1 MIPIRLSIKN
11 FLCYRENVPS
21 LDFTGIH
28 LACLCGDN
36 GHGKSALLDAI
47 TWSLWGKARGR
58 TQDDL
63 ISYGADEA
71 RVELEFVCRD
81 TNYRVIRSHAKG
93 IAGRRRTGA
102 SDLQLQ
108 ILNGADAQPIS
119 GNSIRETQ
127 ILIEQLVGM
136 DYDTF
141 INSAF
146 LIQGRADEF
155 ASKTPSERKAV
166 LASILGLNMYD
177 EYQERARKKLSEARS
192 IIDQSVGVYQQLEKE
207 QEDLGD
213 PSLELQGVEKH
224 LIDTEKQINSTRQE
238 LEQIRHRVREIE
250 EKQAAIS
257 EERKQVDQL
266 ENEIG
271 ALSSSSISIRQRI
284 RSYSELILQTDTIRT
299 GLLQFTESKSKF
311 ESLEAIRGLHI
322 ALTDRKTQLQQD
334 TAGKRNILE
343 SQIQEAKRKISSEL
357 IPIAESEPRLLEQR
371 DQLYLDNQKLN
382 DRQHQFEDTR
392 KQQQLLANRITQT
405 DTTSELYKREGEEL
419 ARKLALLNNLGGMS
433 TDCPLCGTTLAL
445 DSCQGLANT
454 YQIEIEDKRRL
465 YRENQA
471 LLKSLQTDKSQLD
484 DVLTKDEQDI
494 SGHRTN
500 LEVSLVNIDRQ
511 IQESQGAQK
520 ELSAMQSQLEG
531 YLDLLGSGR
540 FAEDETRD
548 SLSLE
553 TEITDLGY
561 HEEVRQQAY
570 SEMRQLQVFE
580 QRGSALDQALA
591 QLPVEQS
598 ELSQTTNIITQRT
611 DDLAIRKKKII
622 DDQKTI
628 EGFSTSQVNMKT
640 LESNLE
646 TLERGQMSAIS
657 RRGFLEG
664 QLRRLEE
671 LAKELEKVD
680 TRRLQLEEDQSIY
693 QELATAFGRQGIQA
707 MLIETVIPRLEE
719 EANDLLGRMTDNQM
733 HLKLETQRERRSG
746 RGEPIETL
754 EINVSDELGPRNYE
768 LYSGGESFRINL
780 ALRIALSKVLSQRMG
795 ATLPTL
801 FIDEGFGTQDSVGRE
816 RIMDVI
822 SSIEDD
828 FDKII
833 VITHLED
840 LKDMFPARIEVLKTT
855 EGSTLWLS

>member
-1 MIPIRLSIKN
+1 MIPLRLSIKN

-127 ILIEQLVGM
+127 ILVEQLVGM

-192 IIDQSVGVYQQLEKE
+192 IIDQSVGVSQQLEKE
-207 QEDLGD
+207 REDLGD

-250 EKQAAIS
+250 EKQAAIA

-271 ALSSSSISIRQRI
+271 RLSSSSISIQQRI
-284 RSYSELILQTDTIRT
+284 RNYSELISQTDTIRT

-322 ALTDRKTQLQQD
+322 ALTDRRIQLQQNI
-334 TAGKRNILE
+334 AGKRNILE
-343 SQIQEAKRKISSEL
+343 SQIQETKRKISSEL

-382 DRQHQFEDTR
+382 DRQHEFEDTR

-454 YQIEIEDKRRL
+454 YQVEIEDKRRL

-500 LEVSLVNIDRQ
+500 LEVSLVNMDRQ

-531 YLDLLGSGR
+531 YLDLLESGR
-540 FAEDETRD
+540 FAEVETRD
-548 SLSLE
+548 LVSLE

-598 ELSQTTNIITQRT
+598 ELSQTTDMLTQRT

-628 EGFSTSQVNMKT
+628 EGFSSSQVNMKT

-646 TLERGQMSAIS
+646 TLTRGQMSAIS

-680 TRRLQLEEDQSIY
+680 ARRLQLEEDQSIY

-840 LKDMFPARIEVLKTT
+840 LKDMFPARIEVLKTN

>member
-192 IIDQSVGVYQQLEKE
+192 IIDQSVGVSQQLEKE
-207 QEDLGD
+207 REDLGD

-271 ALSSSSISIRQRI
+271 ALSSSSISIQQRI

-299 GLLQFTESKSKF
+299 GLLQFTESKSQF

-343 SQIQEAKRKISSEL
+343 SQIQETKRKISSEL
-357 IPIAESEPRLLEQR
+357 MPIAESEPRLLEQR
-371 DQLYLDNQKLN
+371 DQLYLYNQKLN
-382 DRQHQFEDTR
+382 DRQHEFEDTR

-405 DTTSELYKREGEEL
+405 DTTSELYKMEGEEL

-484 DVLTKDEQDI
+484 DVLTKDEQEI

-500 LEVSLVNIDRQ
+500 LEVSLVNMDRQ
-511 IQESQGAQK
+511 IQESQEAQK

-540 FAEDETRD
+540 FAEDETHD
-548 SLSLE
+548 LLSLE

-598 ELSQTTNIITQRT
+598 ELSQTTNMLTQRT

-646 TLERGQMSAIS
+646 TLVRGQMSAIS

-671 LAKELEKVD
+671 LSKELEKVD

>member
-1 MIPIRLSIKN
+1 MIPQRLSIKN

-127 ILIEQLVGM
+127 ILVEQLVGM

-177 EYQERARKKLSEARS
+177 EYQERARKKLSEAKS
-192 IIDQSVGVYQQLEKE
+192 IIDQSVGVSQQLEKE
-207 QEDLGD
+207 REDLGD

-271 ALSSSSISIRQRI
+271 RLSSSSISIQQRI
-284 RSYSELILQTDTIRT
+284 RNYSELISQTDTIRT

-343 SQIQEAKRKISSEL
+343 SQIQETKRKISSEL
-357 IPIAESEPRLLEQR
+357 MPIAESEPKLLEQR

-382 DRQHQFEDTR
+382 DRQHEFEDTR
-392 KQQQLLANRITQT
+392 KKQQLLANRITQT

-419 ARKLALLNNLGGMS
+419 ARKLSLLNNLEGMS

-454 YQIEIEDKRRL
+454 YQVEIEDKRRL

-500 LEVSLVNIDRQ
+500 LEVSLVNMDRQ

-548 SLSLE
+548 LLSLE

-598 ELSQTTNIITQRT
+598 ELSQTTDMLTQRT
-611 DDLAIRKKKII
+611 DNLAIRKKKII
-622 DDQKTI
+622 DDKKTI
-628 EGFSTSQVNMKT
+628 EGFSTSQANMKT
-640 LESNLE
+640 LENNLE
-646 TLERGQMSAIS
+646 ILERGQMSAIS

-671 LAKELEKVD
+671 LGKELEKVD

-719 EANDLLGRMTDNQM
+719 EANYLLGRMTDNQM

>member
-1 MIPIRLSIKN
+1 MIPLRLSIKN

-127 ILIEQLVGM
+127 ILVEQLVGM

-192 IIDQSVGVYQQLEKE
+192 IIDQSVGVSQQLEKE
-207 QEDLGD
+207 REDLGD

-250 EKQAAIS
+250 EKQAAIA
-257 EERKQVDQL
+257 EELKQVDQL

-271 ALSSSSISIRQRI
+271 ALSSSSISIQQRI
-284 RSYSELILQTDTIRT
+284 RNYSELISQTDTIRT
-299 GLLQFTESKSKF
+299 GLLQFTKSKSKF

-322 ALTDRKTQLQQD
+322 ALTDRRIQLQQD
-334 TAGKRNILE
+334 IAGKRNILE
-343 SQIQEAKRKISSEL
+343 SQIQETKRKISSEL
-357 IPIAESEPRLLEQR
+357 MPIAESEPRLLEQR
-371 DQLYLDNQKLN
+371 DKLYLDNQELN
-382 DRQHQFEDTR
+382 DRQHEFEDTR

-419 ARKLALLNNLGGMS
+419 ARKLALLNNLEGMS

-454 YQIEIEDKRRL
+454 YQVEIEDKRRL

-500 LEVSLVNIDRQ
+500 LEVSLVNMDRQ

-548 SLSLE
+548 LLSLE

-598 ELSQTTNIITQRT
+598 ELSQTTDMLTQRT

-628 EGFSTSQVNMKT
+628 EGFSSSQVNMKT

>member
-1 MIPIRLSIKN
+1 MIPLRLSIKN

-127 ILIEQLVGM
+127 ILVEQLVGM

-177 EYQERARKKLSEARS
+177 EYQERTRKKLSEARS
-192 IIDQSVGVYQQLEKE
+192 IIDQSVGVSQQLEKE
-207 QEDLGD
+207 REDLGD

-224 LIDTEKQINSTRQE
+224 LVDTEKQINSTRQE

-271 ALSSSSISIRQRI
+271 ALSSSSISIQQRI
-284 RSYSELILQTDTIRT
+284 RSYSELISQTDTIRT

-322 ALTDRKTQLQQD
+322 TLTDRKTQLQQD

-343 SQIQEAKRKISSEL
+343 SQIQETKRKISSEL
-357 IPIAESEPRLLEQR
+357 MPIAESEPRLLEQR

-382 DRQHQFEDTR
+382 DRQHEFEDTR

-419 ARKLALLNNLGGMS
+419 ARKLSLLNNLEGMS
-433 TDCPLCGTTLAL
+433 TDCPLCGTTLTL

-454 YQIEIEDKRRL
+454 YQVEIEDKRRL

-500 LEVSLVNIDRQ
+500 LEVSLVNMDRQ
-511 IQESQGAQK
+511 IKESQGAQK
-520 ELSAMQSQLEG
+520 ELSAMRSQLEG
-531 YLDLLGSGR
+531 YLDLLESGR
-540 FAEDETRD
+540 FAEVETRD
-548 SLSLE
+548 LVSLE

-598 ELSQTTNIITQRT
+598 ELSQTTDMLTQRT

-628 EGFSTSQVNMKT
+628 EGFSSSQVNMKT

-719 EANDLLGRMTDNQM
+719 EANYLLGRMTDNQM

>member
-127 ILIEQLVGM
+127 ILVEQLVGM

-192 IIDQSVGVYQQLEKE
+192 IIDQSVGVSQQLEKE
-207 QEDLGD
+207 REDLGD

-271 ALSSSSISIRQRI
+271 ALSSSSISIQQRI
-284 RSYSELILQTDTIRT
+284 RSYSELILQIDTIRT

-343 SQIQEAKRKISSEL
+343 SQIQETKRKISSEL
-357 IPIAESEPRLLEQR
+357 MPIAESESRLLEQR

-382 DRQHQFEDTR
+382 ARQHEFEDTR

-419 ARKLALLNNLGGMS
+419 ARKLALLNNLGGMA

-465 YRENQA
+465 YRENQT

-484 DVLTKDEQDI
+484 DVLTKDEQEI

-500 LEVSLVNIDRQ
+500 LEVSLVNMDRQ
-511 IQESQGAQK
+511 IQESQEAQK
-520 ELSAMQSQLEG
+520 ELSAIQSQLDG

-540 FAEDETRD
+540 FAEDATRD
-548 SLSLE
+548 LLSLE

-598 ELSQTTNIITQRT
+598 ELSQTTDMLTQRT

-680 TRRLQLEEDQSIY
+680 THRLQLEEDQSIY

>member
-127 ILIEQLVGM
+127 IVIEQLVGM

-192 IIDQSVGVYQQLEKE
+192 IIDQSVGVSQQLEKE
-207 QEDLGD
+207 REDLGD

-271 ALSSSSISIRQRI
+271 ALSSSSISIQQRI
-284 RSYSELILQTDTIRT
+284 RSYSELISQTDTIRT

-343 SQIQEAKRKISSEL
+343 SQIQETKRKISSEL
-357 IPIAESEPRLLEQR
+357 MPIAESEPRLLEQR

-465 YRENQA
+465 YRENQT

-484 DVLTKDEQDI
+484 NILTKDEQDI

-548 SLSLE
+548 LLSLE

-598 ELSQTTNIITQRT
+598 ELSQTTNMLTQRT

>member
-1 MIPIRLSIKN
+1 
-11 FLCYRENVPS
+11 
-21 LDFTGIH
+21 
-28 LACLCGDN
+28 
-36 GHGKSALLDAI
+36 
-47 TWSLWGKARGR
+47 
-58 TQDDL
+58 
-63 ISYGADEA
+63 
-71 RVELEFVCRD
+71 
-81 TNYRVIRSHAKG
+81 
-93 IAGRRRTGA
+93 
-102 SDLQLQ
+102 
-108 ILNGADAQPIS
+108 
-119 GNSIRETQ
+119 
-127 ILIEQLVGM
+127 
-136 DYDTF
+136 
-141 INSAF
+141 
-146 LIQGRADEF
+146 
-155 ASKTPSERKAV
+155 
-166 LASILGLNMYD
+166 
-177 EYQERARKKLSEARS
+177 
-192 IIDQSVGVYQQLEKE
+192 
-207 QEDLGD
+207 
-213 PSLELQGVEKH
+213 
-224 LIDTEKQINSTRQE
+224 
-238 LEQIRHRVREIE
+238 
-250 EKQAAIS
+250 
-257 EERKQVDQL
+257 
-266 ENEIG
+266 
-271 ALSSSSISIRQRI
+271 
-284 RSYSELILQTDTIRT
+284 
-299 GLLQFTESKSKF
+299 
-311 ESLEAIRGLHI
+311 
-322 ALTDRKTQLQQD
+322 
-334 TAGKRNILE
+334 
-343 SQIQEAKRKISSEL
+343 
-357 IPIAESEPRLLEQR
+357 
-371 DQLYLDNQKLN
+371 
-382 DRQHQFEDTR
+382 
-392 KQQQLLANRITQT
+392 
-405 DTTSELYKREGEEL
+405 
-419 ARKLALLNNLGGMS
+419 
-433 TDCPLCGTTLAL
+433 
-445 DSCQGLANT
+445 
-454 YQIEIEDKRRL
+454 
-465 YRENQA
+465 
-471 LLKSLQTDKSQLD
+471 
-484 DVLTKDEQDI
+484 
-494 SGHRTN
+494 
-500 LEVSLVNIDRQ
+500 
-511 IQESQGAQK
+511 
-520 ELSAMQSQLEG
+520 MQSQLES

-548 SLSLE
+548 LLSLE

-598 ELSQTTNIITQRT
+598 ELSQTTDMLTQRT

-628 EGFSTSQVNMKT
+628 EEFSTSQANMKT
-640 LESNLE
+640 LENNLE
-646 TLERGQMSAIS
+646 ILERGQMSAIS

-671 LAKELEKVD
+671 LAKELEKVN

-719 EANDLLGRMTDNQM
+719 EANYLLGRMTDNQM

-780 ALRIALSKVLSQRMG
+780 ALSIAISKVLSQRMV

>member
-108 ILNGADAQPIS
+108 ILNGADAHPIS

-127 ILIEQLVGM
+127 IVRLIILVEQLIGM

-192 IIDQSVGVYQQLEKE
+192 IIDQSVGVSQQLEKE
-207 QEDLGD
+207 REDLGD

-271 ALSSSSISIRQRI
+271 ALSSSSISIQQRI
-284 RSYSELILQTDTIRT
+284 RSYSELISQTDTIRT

-357 IPIAESEPRLLEQR
+357 MPIAESEPRLLEQR
-371 DQLYLDNQKLN
+371 DQLYLYNQKLN
-382 DRQHQFEDTR
+382 DRQHEFEDTR

-405 DTTSELYKREGEEL
+405 DTTSELYKREVEEL

-433 TDCPLCGTTLAL
+433 TDCPLCRTTLAL

-465 YRENQA
+465 YRENQT

-484 DVLTKDEQDI
+484 DILTKDEQDI

-540 FAEDETRD
+540 FAEDETHD
-548 SLSLE
+548 LLSLE

-598 ELSQTTNIITQRT
+598 ELSQPTNMLTQRT
-611 DDLAIRKKKII
+611 DDLAIRKKK
-622 DDQKTI
+622 
-628 EGFSTSQVNMKT
+628 
-640 LESNLE
+640 
-646 TLERGQMSAIS
+646 
-657 RRGFLEG
+657 
-664 QLRRLEE
+664 
-671 LAKELEKVD
+671 
-680 TRRLQLEEDQSIY
+680 
-693 QELATAFGRQGIQA
+693 
-707 MLIETVIPRLEE
+707 
-719 EANDLLGRMTDNQM
+719 
-733 HLKLETQRERRSG
+733 
-746 RGEPIETL
+746 
-754 EINVSDELGPRNYE
+754 
-768 LYSGGESFRINL
+768 
-780 ALRIALSKVLSQRMG
+780 
-795 ATLPTL
+795 
-801 FIDEGFGTQDSVGRE
+801 
-816 RIMDVI
+816 
-822 SSIEDD
+822 
-828 FDKII
+828 
-833 VITHLED
+833 
-840 LKDMFPARIEVLKTT
+840 
-855 EGSTLWLS
+855 

>member
-1 MIPIRLSIKN
+1 MIPLRLSIKN

-127 ILIEQLVGM
+127 ILVEQLVGM

-192 IIDQSVGVYQQLEKE
+192 IIDQSVGVSQQLEKE
-207 QEDLGD
+207 REDLGD

-238 LEQIRHRVREIE
+238 LEQVRHRVREIE
-250 EKQAAIS
+250 EKQAAIA
-257 EERKQVDQL
+257 EELKQVDQL

-271 ALSSSSISIRQRI
+271 RLSSSSISIQQRI
-284 RSYSELILQTDTIRT
+284 RNYSELISQTDTIRT

-311 ESLEAIRGLHI
+311 ESLEAIRGFHI
-322 ALTDRKTQLQQD
+322 TLTDRKTQLQQD

-343 SQIQEAKRKISSEL
+343 SQIQETKRKISSEL
-357 IPIAESEPRLLEQR
+357 MPIAESEPRLLEQR
-371 DQLYLDNQKLN
+371 DHLYLDNQKLN
-382 DRQHQFEDTR
+382 DRQHEFEDTR

-433 TDCPLCGTTLAL
+433 TDCPLCRTTLAL

-500 LEVSLVNIDRQ
+500 LEVSLVNMDRQ

-548 SLSLE
+548 LLSLE

-580 QRGSALDQALA
+580 QRGSELDQALA

-598 ELSQTTNIITQRT
+598 ELSQTTDMLTQRT

-628 EGFSTSQVNMKT
+628 EGFSTSQANMKT
-640 LESNLE
+640 FENNLE
-646 TLERGQMSAIS
+646 ILERGQMSAIS

-719 EANDLLGRMTDNQM
+719 EANYLLGRMTDNQM

>member
-192 IIDQSVGVYQQLEKE
+192 IIDQSVGVSQQLEKE
-207 QEDLGD
+207 REDLGD

-299 GLLQFTESKSKF
+299 GLLQFTESKSQF

-343 SQIQEAKRKISSEL
+343 SQIQETKRKISSEL
-357 IPIAESEPRLLEQR
+357 MPIAESESRLLEQR

-382 DRQHQFEDTR
+382 ARQHEFEDTR

-465 YRENQA
+465 YRENQT

-484 DVLTKDEQDI
+484 DVLTKDEQEI

-500 LEVSLVNIDRQ
+500 LEVSLVNMDRQ
-511 IQESQGAQK
+511 IQESQEAQK

-540 FAEDETRD
+540 FAEDETHD
-548 SLSLE
+548 LLSLE

-646 TLERGQMSAIS
+646 TLVRGQMSAIS

>member
-11 FLCYRENVPS
+11 FLCYRENVPA
-21 LDFTGIH
+21 LDFTGLH

-71 RVELEFVCRD
+71 RVELEFTCRD
-81 TNYRVIRSHAKG
+81 TKYRVIRSHAKG
-93 IAGRRRTGA
+93 LSGRRRTGA

-108 ILNGADAQPIS
+108 ILSGSEAQPIS

-127 ILIEQLVGM
+127 TLIEHLVGM

-166 LASILGLNMYD
+166 LAAILGLDVYD
-177 EYQERARKKLSEARS
+177 QYQERARKKLSETRS
-192 IIDQSVGVYQQLEKE
+192 IIDQSVGVVQQLERE
-207 QEDLGD
+207 REDLGD
-213 PSLELQGVEKH
+213 PSLELQGLEKH
-224 LIDTEKQINSTRQE
+224 LHDTETQINIKRQE
-238 LEQIRHRVREIE
+238 VDQLRRQNRQIE
-250 EKQAAIS
+250 EKKTIIGQDLKQVNQLESEISTLSSTEINIQQRIKSYSSLIS
-257 EERKQVDQL
+257 ETQ
-266 ENEIG
+266 
-271 ALSSSSISIRQRI
+271 
-284 RSYSELILQTDTIRT
+284 TIRT
-299 GLLQFTESKSKF
+299 GLVHFTKAKNQFEA
-311 ESLEAIRGLHI
+311 LEAIRSDHI
-322 ALTDRKTQLQQD
+322 TLNDQKAKLQQ
-334 TAGKRNILE
+334 AISEKRNRLE
-343 SQIQEAKRKISSEL
+343 SQIQDLQGKITSEL
-357 IPIAESEPRLLEQR
+357 IPIADSEPRLVEKQNQLNLEHQR
-371 DQLYLDNQKLN
+371 LTDKQHELQATKE
-382 DRQHQFEDTR
+382 RQQM
-392 KQQQLLANRITQT
+392 LANHITQT
-405 DTTSELYKREGEEL
+405 ETTSELYKSEGEEL
-419 ARKLALLNNLGGMS
+419 ARKLALLNNLEDMS
-433 TDCPLCGTTLAL
+433 TDCPLCGTTLAG

-454 YQIEIEDKRRL
+454 YQAEIQAKRNL
-465 YRENQA
+465 FRENQA
-471 LLKSLQTDKSQLD
+471 LMKAFQTEKSQLD
-484 DVLTKDEQDI
+484 DTLSKDENNILND
-494 SGHRTN
+494 RTN
-500 LEVSLVNIDRQ
+500 LEIMLNDLERQ
-511 IQESQGAQK
+511 INDSQRAQK
-520 ELSAMQSQLEG
+520 DLSEARPLLENYLQSLESG
-531 YLDLLGSGR
+531 LFASDENRDL
-540 FAEDETRD
+540 
-548 SLSLE
+548 LSLE
-553 TEITDLGY
+553 TKLADLGY
-561 HEEVRQQAY
+561 HEEFRQKTY
-570 SEMRQLQVFE
+570 TEMRELQNFE
-580 QRGSALDQALA
+580 QRGAELDQALTR
-591 QLPVEQS
+591 LPDEES
-598 ELSQTTNIITQRT
+598 ALSQTSNMLTQRAN
-611 DDLAIRKKKII
+611 DLLLRKQKIS
-622 DDQKTI
+622 DDQKDI
-628 EGFSTSQVNMKT
+628 EGLV
-640 LESNLE
+640 ESNQDIKNFENDLQ

-664 QLRRLEE
+664 QIRRLED
-671 LAKELEKVD
+671 LATELEHVNI
-680 TRRLQLEEDQSIY
+680 RRIQLEEDQSIY
-693 QELATAFGRQGIQA
+693 QDLATAFGRQGIQA

-719 EANDLLGRMTDNQM
+719 EANYLLGRMTDNQM

-840 LKDMFPARIEVLKTT
+840 LKDMFPARIEVLKTQ

>member
-1 MIPIRLSIKN
+1 MIPLRLSIRN
-11 FLCYRENVPS
+11 FLCYKENVPS

-108 ILNGADAQPIS
+108 ILNGSDAQPIS

-127 ILIEQLVGM
+127 TLVEQLVGM

-177 EYQERARKKLSEARS
+177 EYQERARKRLSETRS
-192 IIDQSVGVYQQLEKE
+192 IIDQSVGVSQQLEKDR
-207 QEDLGD
+207 EDLGD
-213 PSLELQGVEKH
+213 PTIELQGVEKH
-224 LIDTEKQINSTRQE
+224 LLDTEKQINSTRQE
-238 LEQIRHRVREIE
+238 LEQLRHRVREIE

-257 EERKQVDQL
+257 EERKQIDQL

-271 ALSSSSISIRQRI
+271 ALSSSAISIQQRI
-284 RSYSELILQTDTIRT
+284 GSYSELISQTDSIRT
-299 GLLQFTESKSKF
+299 GLLQFTESKSRF
-311 ESLEAIRGLHI
+311 ESLEAIRGRHI
-322 ALTDRKTQLQQD
+322 ALNDRKAQLQQS
-334 TAGKRNILE
+334 TAGKRNLLE
-343 SQIQEAKRKISSEL
+343 SQIQETNRKISSEL

-371 DQLYLDNQKLN
+371 DQLYSDNQKLN
-382 DRQHQFEDTR
+382 AKQHEFENTR

-419 ARKLALLNNLGGMS
+419 ARKLALLNNLEGSS
-433 TDCPLCGTTLAL
+433 TDCPLCGTTLAK

-454 YQIEIEDKRRL
+454 YQVEIEDKRRL
-465 YRENQA
+465 YRENQS
-471 LLKSLQTDKSQLD
+471 LLKSMQTDKSLLD
-484 DVLTKDEQDI
+484 NVLTKDEQDI
-494 SGHRTN
+494 SSHRTH
-500 LEVSLVNIDRQ
+500 LEVSLANIDRQ
-511 IQESQGAQK
+511 IQESQRAQK
-520 ELSAMQSQLEG
+520 DLSEMQSQLDV
-531 YLDLLGSGR
+531 YLNLLASGR

-548 SLSLE
+548 LVSLE
-553 TEITDLGY
+553 AEITDLGY
-561 HEEVRQQAY
+561 DEELRQQAY
-570 SEMRQLQVFE
+570 SEMRQLQAFE

-598 ELSQTTNIITQRT
+598 ELSQTTAILTQRT
-611 DDLAIRKKKII
+611 DDLVIRKKKIL
-622 DDQKTI
+622 DDQIAI
-628 EGFSTSQVNMKT
+628 EGFSASQKNMAT
-640 LESNLE
+640 LERDLE

-664 QLRRLEE
+664 QLSRLEE
-671 LAKELEKVD
+671 LAKELDLVEA
-680 TRRLQLEEDQSIY
+680 RRIQLEEDQGIY

-707 MLIETVIPRLEE
+707 MLIETVIPQLEE

-780 ALRIALSKVLSQRMG
+780 ALRIALSKVLSQRVG

-840 LKDMFPARIEVLKTT
+840 LKDMFPARIEVLKTN

>member
-1 MIPIRLSIKN
+1 MIPLRLSIKN

-58 TQDDL
+58 TQADL

-93 IAGRRRTGA
+93 ISGRRRTGA

-127 ILIEQLVGM
+127 ILVEQLVGM

-192 IIDQSVGVYQQLEKE
+192 IIDQSVGVSQQLEKE
-207 QEDLGD
+207 REDLGD

-238 LEQIRHRVREIE
+238 LEQVRHRVREIE
-250 EKQAAIS
+250 EKQAAIA
-257 EERKQVDQL
+257 EELKQVDQL

-271 ALSSSSISIRQRI
+271 RLSSSSISIQQRI
-284 RSYSELILQTDTIRT
+284 RNYSELISQTDTIRT

-322 ALTDRKTQLQQD
+322 TLTDRKTQLQQD

-343 SQIQEAKRKISSEL
+343 SQIQETKRKISSEL
-357 IPIAESEPRLLEQR
+357 MPIAESEPRLLEQR

-382 DRQHQFEDTR
+382 DRQHEFEDTR

-419 ARKLALLNNLGGMS
+419 ARKLSLLNNLEGMS
-433 TDCPLCGTTLAL
+433 TDSPLCGTTLTL

-454 YQIEIEDKRRL
+454 YQVEIEDKRRL

-500 LEVSLVNIDRQ
+500 LEVSLVNMDRQ

-548 SLSLE
+548 LLSLE

-561 HEEVRQQAY
+561 HEEVMQQTY

-580 QRGSALDQALA
+580 QRGSELDQALA

-598 ELSQTTNIITQRT
+598 ELSQTTDMLTQRT

-628 EGFSTSQVNMKT
+628 EGFSSSQVNMKT

-707 MLIETVIPRLEE
+707 MLIETVIP
-719 EANDLLGRMTDNQM
+719 GWKKKPMT
-733 HLKLETQRERRSG
+733 
-746 RGEPIETL
+746 
-754 EINVSDELGPRNYE
+754 
-768 LYSGGESFRINL
+768 YSAE
-780 ALRIALSKVLSQRMG
+780 
-795 ATLPTL
+795 
-801 FIDEGFGTQDSVGRE
+801 
-816 RIMDVI
+816 
-822 SSIEDD
+822 
-828 FDKII
+828 
-833 VITHLED
+833 
-840 LKDMFPARIEVLKTT
+840 
-855 EGSTLWLS
+855 